1 MFFIAKA
8 LEYLYTSGDCPIF
21 LVEWSSVILL
31 VGSAFPLIPVLKLIL
46 TSSSALAPGSF
57 LNSSLA
63 LSFPPFLPALFI
75 ALTYS

>member
-1 MFFIAKA
+1 M
-8 LEYLYTSGDCPIF
+8 F
-21 LVEWSSVILL
+21 LVVSSNLILL
-31 VGSAFPLIPVLKLIL
+31 VGSILPFTPVLKLTL

-75 ALTYS
+75 ASTYS